1 MYNYYNLD
9 IIPIILNRFKVNN
22 IVISGVG
29 DKPIVDMIL
38 KYCDVNDASYIA
50 IDSKDGFEEDFIQ
63 DYTLNVLP
71 NLNNYDAVFI
81 NDDPNWYTIYNEL
94 NFIKKNNDEFPL
106 VFICNNVFPHKRRDS
121 YIDPNIIPDDFRN
134 DFSKNFE
141 YGDIS
146 LCDDFYHATEEN
158 TPKNGVLTAI
168 EDFIAENQSINIMNI
183 KLINGVT
190 ILYPENSIS
199 KIRLGK
205 LSEEIQGHD
214 LEFDELSD
222 NIVENQ
228 LLSDYVKFELYEKE
242 KIINDFKDKI
252 KLHDGE
258 LKYKDSQIEGV
269 DSKLSLKDVQIR
281 NFESKLVNRDNEI
294 DNLNTKLQNANNQI
308 SLLKNELN
316 DKSKTFEN
324 KEIEFNSKINDAN
337 SIISSLKNNISQK
350 EKIESEL
357 NAQLKIVNNKL
368 QENINQINEKDNY
381 ILEKHNQILSKQN
394 ELNDAEGMLEF
405 MKQLYT
411 GQLSKLD
418 NNKYCISCYKE
429 KINNNLLEIQYLKK
443 DTLTRKLLNPLAYVY
458 LIFKSK
464 PKELSINFKLYRAM
478 KNSKCFD
485 IGYYL
490 ANNKDIQESKWCK
503 YFSPELHYVCNG
515 FGEKRKFN
523 KKYFNRNSKKEL
535 LDYIINCP

>member
-9 IIPIILNRFKVNN
+9 IIPIILNRFKVKN
-22 IVISGVG
+22 IVISGMG
-29 DKPIVDMIL
+29 DKSIVDMIL
-38 KYCDVNDASYIA
+38 KYCDMNDASYIA
-50 IDSKDGFEEDFIQ
+50 IDPKDDFEEDFIQ
-63 DYTLNVLP
+63 DYALNVLP
-71 NLNNYDAVFI
+71 TLNDYDAIFI
-81 NDDPNWYTIYNEL
+81 NDDPNWYTVYNEL

-121 YIDPNIIPDDFRN
+121 YINPDIIPDDFRN

-141 YGDIS
+141 YCDIS
-146 LCDDFYHATEEN
+146 FSDDFYHAIKEN
-158 TPKNGVLTAI
+158 TPKNGVLTAT
-168 EDFIAENQSINIMNI
+168 EDFVAENQSISIMNI
-183 KLINGVT
+183 KLINGIM

-199 KIRLGK
+199 KIRMGR

-228 LLSDYVKFELYEKE
+228 FLSDYVSKLNISNE
-242 KIINDFKDKI
+242 KIINDFENKL
-252 KLHDGE
+252 KLHDDE
-258 LKYKDSQIEGV
+258 LKYKDSQIEVV
-269 DSKLSLKDVQIR
+269 DSKLSLKDAQIS
-281 NFESKLVNRDNEI
+281 NFESKLVNRENEI
-294 DNLNTKLQNANNQI
+294 DTLNTKLQYANNQI
-308 SLLKNELN
+308 SLLKKELN

-324 KEIEFNSKINDAN
+324 KEIEFNSKI
-337 SIISSLKNNISQK
+337 SSLKNNISQK

-357 NAQLKIVNNKL
+357 NSQLKIVNNKL
-368 QENINQINEKDNY
+368 QENINQINKKDNY
-381 ILEKHNQILSKQN
+381 ILEKDNQILNKQN
-394 ELNDAEGMLEF
+394 ELNDTERMLES
-405 MKQLYT
+405 MKQQYVS
-411 GQLSKLD
+411 QLSKLD
-418 NNKYCISCYKE
+418 NNKYCIGCYRE
-429 KINNNLLEIQYLKK
+429 EINNNHLEIQYLKK
-443 DTLTRKLLNPLAYVY
+443 DTLTRKLLSPLAYVY

-464 PKELSINFKLYRAM
+464 PKELSINFKLYQAM
-478 KNSKCFD
+478 RDSKCFD

-523 KKYFNRNSKKEL
+523 KKYFNKNSKKEL